1 MDFSTLNS
9 KSLKIGL
16 IINPIAGMGGK
27 VGLKGTDG
35 GKTVSLAEKLGA
47 KPESNFKTLEALK
60 EFTSLKDSFEFITC
74 HGEMGGNIVK
84 ELGFN
89 AKIIGEKNSVT
100 NSDDTKVAAT
110 EMKNLG
116 VSLILIAGGDGTA
129 RDVFEAIGDSTP
141 ILGIPTGVKIY
152 SGIYALTPYY
162 AGKAV
167 QQYLLGKLTKLT
179 LSEVMDINEEDFRD
193 GKLTVQ
199 IFGYLKTFEEP
210 SLVQGTK
217 NSSVATEKDELLG
230 ISSELIRQMEENTYY
245 VVGSGTTL
253 QPLMDELELKN
264 TVLGIDIILNKK
276 IIANDVNEAE
286 ILRLITGEKVKLI
299 VTIIGGQGYIF
310 GRGNQQISS
319 QVIREIGKRNII
331 VAAATSK
338 LNALSGKPLRVDT
351 GDQQLNKELNGYIQV
366 ITGYKQNYLVNVV

>member
-35 GKTVSLAEKLGA
+35 EKTVSLAEKLGA

-74 HGEMGGNIVK
+74 HGEMGETIVK

-89 AKIIGEKNSVT
+89 AKIIGEKNPVT
-100 NSDDTKVAAT
+100 NSDDTKLAAT

-152 SGIYALTPYY
+152 SGIYALSPYY

-167 QQYLLGKLTKLT
+167 QQYLLGKLTELT
-179 LSEVMDINEEDFRD
+179 LSEVMDINEEDFRA

-245 VVGSGTTL
+245 IVGSGTTL

-276 IIANDVNEAE
+276 PISNETE
-286 ILRLITGEKVKLI
+286 ILKLITGKKVKLI

-319 QVIREIGKRNII
+319 TVIREIGKENII
-331 VAAATSK
+331 VAATTTK
-338 LNALSGKPLRVDT
+338 LNALLGKPLRVDT
-351 GDQQLNKELNGYIQV
+351 GDQELNKELSGYIQV
-366 ITGYKQNYLVNVV
+366 ITGYKQKYLVNVV